1 MRYGLSLEI
10 RGQLG
15 TAAWHFH
22 PGALCLVLVA
32 LEEARREK
40 SGSNPVW
47 PDLCLLPALHG
58 LRCRE
63 DDGLAGICL
72 PAAGAGVGRCHH
84 HARRR
89 RLQRHAGC
97 RRHGDALRKPCE
109 PPLDGRAPAASARRA
124 DPAVGRP
131 GLRGHGR
138 GGEDRQA
145 RAHEPRRA
153 GGEDTDGDEEHQHE
167 SECPLLS

>member
-1 MRYGLSLEI
+1 MRGFLYEDGICALFFWRMRYGLSLEI

-131 GLRGHGR
+131 RSTR
-138 GGEDRQA
+138 TRA
-145 RAHEPRRA
+145 RRRRSPSA
-153 GGEDTDGDEEHQHE
+153 C
-167 SECPLLS
+167 S